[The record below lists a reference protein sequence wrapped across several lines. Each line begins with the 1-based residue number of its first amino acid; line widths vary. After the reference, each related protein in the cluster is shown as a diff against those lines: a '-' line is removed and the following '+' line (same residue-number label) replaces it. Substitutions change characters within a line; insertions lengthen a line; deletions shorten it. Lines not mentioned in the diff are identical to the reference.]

1 MARRI
6 IDMRTVERVPSHLE
20 RYQRIFMQ
28 EAYRGLR
35 EVEPQALATIRAAVA
50 AAPSTG
56 IASNPVRRGRR
67 SSRRAGSMP
76 DLVQVN
82 NGAIATG
89 KYRDDWR
96 AKRRSMAAG
105 SIGILVY
112 NTKAYAPNIEYGRRS
127 GRMPPVSAIRKWLQV
142 KFSLPYR
149 RAKRIAWPI
158 AAAIKRRG
166 IPGRK
171 IMTAP
176 QTEMTFRFYM
186 EETAVKAQTRALRRA
201 FR

>member
-35 EVEPQALATIRAAVA
+35 AVEFFAVA
-50 AAPSTG
+50 TMRYAVMSAPPTSV
-56 IASNPVRRGRR
+56 ANMQ
-67 SSRRAGSMP
+67 SRRKNAP
-76 DLVQVN
+76 AIVAKP
-82 NGAIATG
+82 GAIATG
-89 KYRDDWR
+89 AYRDDWR
-96 AKRRSMAAG
+96 AKRRTQNG
-105 SIGILVY
+105 SIGVLVY
-112 NTKAYAPNIEYGRRS
+112 NTKIYAPNIEYGRRP
-127 GRMPPVSAIRKWLQV
+127 GRMPPVTAIRKWLQV

-149 RAKRIAWPI
+149 RAKRLAWPI
-158 AAAIKRRG
+158 AGAIKKNG
-166 IPGRK
+166 IRGRK
-171 IMTAP
+171 IMTAER
-176 QTEMTFRFYM
+176 TEVSFRYHM